1 MSRSRVI
8 LFLGAGIL
16 SCAFPLLR
24 ASWELNPL
32 AVRAGWLVLGCLI
45 GLGTPLRPPELLL
58 LAMLLTPGLFTTLAT
73 HADLNTTQSY
83 ISVFRVM
90 LVLGLY
96 TALTGLSE
104 LSGSTTVQLL
114 LRFCLILVVPLLFV
128 LGLERAGPLVSAAL
142 AALAWA
148 VLLFLRSLRNRG

>member
-1 MSRSRVI
+1 MSRVRTI

-16 SCAFPLLR
+16 SCAFPLLW
-24 ASWELNPL
+24 ASWGLDPP
-32 AVRAGWLVLGCLI
+32 AVQAGWLVLGCLI
-45 GLGTPLRPPELLL
+45 GLGSPLRPPELLL
-58 LAMLLTPGLFTTLAT
+58 LAMLLTPGLFTTLAV

-83 ISVFRVM
+83 IAVFRVM
-90 LVLGLY
+90 LTLGLY
-96 TALTGLSE
+96 TALTGLTE
-104 LSGSTTVQLL
+104 LSGSPTVRLS
-114 LRFCLILVVPLLFV
+114 LRFSLTVAVPLLFV